1 MQCSGRGCG
10 LWRDVESLIKN
21 LIFYADKIQGA
32 AFYPSEEKEGMLAGW
47 LADDHLNEF
56 LSD

>member
-1 MQCSGRGCG
+1 MLFSAV
-10 LWRDVESLIKN
+10 LWTEMESLIKN

-32 AFYPSEEKEGMLAGW
+32 AFYPSGEKEGMLAVW
-47 LADDHLNEF
+47 LGDQDLNEF